1 MALAFDVRDLLST
14 GSKFLKDRD
23 QPVSLAVVIE
33 SDAPDFLVDALRN
46 RLRPGT
52 AGAVLQVA
60 IAGDA
65 QASMSTVGVDAVVAV
80 AGAGGAELRSA
91 LVAFRQARI
100 PIVVVGFGGEA
111 NKAALAD
118 GLPQPTADLLVG
130 ENVADVVD
138 DRLAGWLADEISSK
152 RLALAN
158 NFAFIRRAVAEEAV
172 RATAWQN
179 GLVGAVA
186 IIPGADM
193 PIMTANQAKMLMQIA
208 AAFGERLGPERI
220 KELAAIV
227 GGAFV
232 LRTVARQALSFVPVL
247 GWAVKGGIGYGGT
260 IAMGMAAISY
270 FEQGADLTEVARKLK
285 ATAGDAVGKLP
296 RRRALK
302 PGATTLAAPAP
313 DVLEPLTLPG
323 LAPGDAPG
331 TVPAGD

>member
-1 MALAFDVRDLLST
+1 MALPFDVRDLVNS

-23 QPVSLAVVIE
+23 QPVSLAIVIE
-33 SDAPDFLVDALRN
+33 ANAPDFLVDALRD
-46 RLRPGT
+46 RLRPST
-52 AGAVLQVA
+52 AGAILQVSV
-60 IAGDA
+60 AGETPE
-65 QASMSTVGVDAVVAV
+65 SVSTVGVDAVVAI
-80 AGAGGAELRSA
+80 AGTGAPLFRSA
-91 LVAFRQARI
+91 LVVYRQARV
-100 PIVVVGFGGEA
+100 PVVVLAFGDESVRTG
-111 NKAALAD
+111 LAD
-118 GLPQPTADLLVG
+118 GLPQPTADLIVG

-138 DRLAGWLADEISSK
+138 DRLAGWLADEVSSK
-152 RLALAN
+152 RLALAH
-158 NFAFIRRAVAEEAV
+158 NFPFMRRAVAQEAV

-208 AAFGERLGPERI
+208 AAFGQRLGPERV

-232 LRTVARQALSFVPVL
+232 LRTVARQALGFVPVL

-260 IAMGMAAISY
+260 IAMGMAAIAY
-270 FEQGADLTEVARKLK
+270 FEQGADLTEVARRLK
-285 ATAGDAVGKLP
+285 TTAGDAVGRLP

-302 PGATTLAAPAP
+302 SGTPAGVPAP

-323 LAPGDAPG
+323 LAPGDDTG
-331 TVPAGD
+331 GGLAGD